1 MIIILHI
8 IYLIH
13 QKSGLC
19 LLSENFS
26 EGKDKFDV
34 DSDLMS
40 GYLVAFK
47 DVGKEMSKGSGDLK
61 VIDMGLYNF
70 ILIVKKDVIIVGV
83 ADKSDD
89 KMILYHNLGKLQSKF
104 IKKFN
109 SQSELDYWDGQLLKF
124 REFKAIIRENLK
136 NGLIGVVKKSI
147 PIFKIYKKFFLKYLG
162 QEKEKTLEIDEEKYK
177 KALETKENFLC
188 NIEKEFPKQPIAQG
202 YLNINHYKIAHLLDG
217 FHTIEDI
224 ATEKKLSIE
233 ELYKNI
239 RRLNEMGLLDFIRI
253 K

>member
-1 MIIILHI
+1 M
-8 IYLIH
+8 
-13 QKSGLC
+13 C

-26 EGKDKFDV
+26 EGKDKDKFDV

-47 DVGKEMSKGSGDLK
+47 NVGKELSKGTGDLK

-89 KMILYHNLGKLQSKF
+89 KMILYHNLSKLQSKF

-124 REFKAIIRENLK
+124 REFKADIRENLK

-162 QEKEKTLEIDEEKYK
+162 IEKKKTLELEEEKYI
-177 KALETKENFLC
+177 KALETKENFLS
-188 NIEKEFPKQPIAQG
+188 NIDKEFPKQPIAQG
-202 YLNINHYKIAHLLDG
+202 YINLNHYKIAHLLDG

-224 ATEKKLSIE
+224 AVEKELSIE
-233 ELYKNI
+233 ELYKN
-239 RRLNEMGLLDFIRI
+239 LKTLDDLGLLAYI
-253 K
+253 KIK